1 MAAPT
6 LSREARVR
14 YARQISLPEIGEQ
27 GQLRLMHAAVA
38 IASEAGSAR
47 TARSYLERAGVRIE
61 QDAEHTIAG
70 ASPDHVAAR
79 AGDPSLEEA
88 AAFLIGALDAVEAIK
103 AVLGVGTP
111 LALAE
116 TLTLGQEHSS

>member
-6 LSREARVR
+6 LDREARMR

-27 GQLRLMHAAVA
+27 GQLRLMHAKVA
-38 IASEAGSAR
+38 IASGAVSAR
-47 TARSYLERAGVRIE
+47 TAVLYLERAGVGLER
-61 QDAEHTIAG
+61 DASHMIAS
-70 ASPDHVAAR
+70 ASPAHVAAR

-103 AVLGVGTP
+103 AVLGVGAP
-111 LALAE
+111 LCLPE